1 MGAVVIKADN
11 MPPEFMSGSRSNGF
25 SYAGRSATPRSGAH
39 SGTSASNQRPGSRSA
54 EDASSGRCENCTLNF
69 TTTRKKHKC
78 FQCHSL
84 YCDNCLLN
92 EADRTRDRRRCNRCR
107 VFSLDPMQRS
117 ELRRLRVKDL
127 RQFLT
132 TKHIPSDMCTEKD
145 ELVELIMRH
154 SANETTRRTAEEQRA
169 QAETRRRAAE
179 EATPGDN
186 SNFSSSAFSSHTS
199 TTYTSGTPGVGEQL
213 TETLRRLQ
221 EEVQRHVFSERED
234 SEPSSAT
241 SNEEAPPSQPKR
253 RTSLTDLSNADEVE
267 DLTVRQLKEL
277 LSANF
282 VDYKGCV
289 EKEELVERVKRLYKS
304 RQNIPTDTTEGEG
317 MDGDSSVP
325 EDTLCK
331 ICMDAA
337 IDCVLLECGHMVT
350 CTKCGR
356 QMNECPICRQYVVRA
371 VHVFKS

>member
-11 MPPEFMSGSRSNGF
+11 MPPEFMSGSRPNGF
-25 SYAGRSATPRSGAH
+25 YAGRSATPRA
-39 SGTSASNQRPGSRSA
+39 GTSASNQRPGSRSR
-54 EDASSGRCENCTLNF
+54 EDVTAGRCENCTLNF

-92 EADRTRDRRRCNRCR
+92 EADRTWDRRRCNRCR
-107 VFSLDPMQRS
+107 VFSLNPMERS

-154 SANETTRRTAEEQRA
+154 SANETTRRTAEEQRE
-169 QAETRRRAAE
+169 QAEARRRAAE
-179 EATPGDN
+179 DSTAGDN
-186 SNFSSSAFSSHTS
+186 SNFSSSTFSSHTS
-199 TTYTSGTPGVGEQL
+199 TTYTSATSGAEEQL
-213 TETLRRLQ
+213 TDTLRRLRD
-221 EEVQRHVFSERED
+221 EMARHVFSERED
-234 SEPSSAT
+234 SEPSSTTST

-253 RTSLTDLSNADEVE
+253 RTSLTDLSSVDEVE
-267 DLTVRQLKEL
+267 DLTVRQLKEI

-289 EKEELVERVKRLYKS
+289 EKEELVERVRRLYKS
-304 RQNIPTDTTEGEG
+304 RQNIPTDSTEGEG

-325 EDTLCK
+325 EDSLCK

>member
-11 MPPEFMSGSRSNGF
+11 MPPEFMSGGRSNGF
-25 SYAGRSATPRSGAH
+25 YPGRSATPQTGAH
-39 SGTSASNQRPGSRSA
+39 PGTSASNQRPGSRSR
-54 EDASSGRCENCTLNF
+54 EDVTPGRCENCTLNF
-69 TTTRKKHKC
+69 TTTRKKYKC
-78 FQCHSL
+78 YQCHSL
-84 YCDNCLLN
+84 YCDNCLLS

-107 VFSLDPMQRS
+107 VFSLNPMDRS

-127 RQFLT
+127 RQFLS

-169 QAETRRRAAE
+169 HAEERRRAAE
-179 EATPGDN
+179 NAMPGDN
-186 SNFSSSAFSSHTS
+186 NTNFSSSSYSTHTS
-199 TTYTSGTPGVGEQL
+199 TTYTSATPGAEEQL

-221 EEVQRHVFSERED
+221 EEMQRHVFPDRED
-234 SEPSSAT
+234 SEPSSTA

-253 RTSLTDLSNADEVE
+253 RTSLTDLSGVDEVE
-267 DLTVRQLKEL
+267 DLTVRQLKEI

-282 VDYKGCV
+282 VDFKGCV

-304 RQNIPTDTTEGEG
+304 RQNNPTETTEGEG
-317 MDGDSSVP
+317 MDGESSVP
-325 EDTLCK
+325 EDSLCK